1 MSIAVFEVLVTCYRE
16 KIIIKERLLLNL
28 VISHL
33 VTSHLVTNH
42 FITTYLATSLLITSL
57 PSSNPTVPP
66 SLSCLRESSMVIEG
80 STAGRRSS
88 DRENLFRDCDSGI
101 RVKNNRSAM
110 PLMGIES
117 VNANP
122 TERDDEPRDNGTAG
136 TCRNRRR
143 GGKMAY
149 TAFKGGRVPC
159 LSLYATPILVAI
171 VKFSYKFLLRN
182 CIA

>member
-122 TERDDEPRDNGTAG
+122 TGSVYRPLSSKQSKCLIALYNDGIYVNKKKVILLCEFER
-136 TCRNRRR
+136 
-143 GGKMAY
+143 
-149 TAFKGGRVPC
+149 
-159 LSLYATPILVAI
+159 S
-171 VKFSYKFLLRN
+171 
-182 CIA
+182 